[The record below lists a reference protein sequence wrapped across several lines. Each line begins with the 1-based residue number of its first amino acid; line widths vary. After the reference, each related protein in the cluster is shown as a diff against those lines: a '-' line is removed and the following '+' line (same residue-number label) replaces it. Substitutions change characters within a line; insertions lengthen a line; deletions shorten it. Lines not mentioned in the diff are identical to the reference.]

1 MNPAATTSCDRATA
15 NAAVSGAAPAHAR
28 ATLIACILASSLA
41 FIDGSVVNVALP
53 AVGSGLQTGG
63 AGLQWVINA
72 YLLPLSALLLAGGAA
87 GDLYGRRKLL
97 IAGVALFAGA
107 SVMCALSPGLAWL
120 LIGRALQGTG
130 AALVLPNSLAILG
143 SAFSGEARGRAV
155 GLWAATG
162 AAVGAAGPLLGGWL
176 VDHAGWRAIFYINLP
191 VAAATIALAAVYV
204 HDTRDQDR
212 PPLDAMGM
220 VLASAGLGAI
230 TWGLTAG
237 SGPAGPGGA
246 SAATFAA
253 GMLGLVAFVWFERRR
268 GERAM
273 LPTALFGSLGF
284 VGLSLFTFLLYAAL
298 GGLLVLLP
306 YVLIEA
312 SGYSATRAGAALLP
326 FPLIMAVLSPVTGRM
341 AARLGPRPLL
351 TLGALGVAGGFFL
364 CERID
369 GAQNYW
375 TTVFPALAVFAV
387 GMAGA
392 AAPLTTAVLASVDAR
407 HTGVASG
414 FNSALARTGGLIA
427 TALLGAALAVH
438 GPALVT
444 AFHIA
449 AAIGGGCAIAAA
461 ICILVLLRDARPR
474 RVEPDHGQG

>member
-1 MNPAATTSCDRATA
+1 M
-15 NAAVSGAAPAHAR
+15 
-28 ATLIACILASSLA
+28 
-41 FIDGSVVNVALP
+41 
-53 AVGSGLQTGG
+53 
-63 AGLQWVINA
+63 
-72 YLLPLSALLLAGGAA
+72 
-87 GDLYGRRKLL
+87 
-97 IAGVALFAGA
+97 
-107 SVMCALSPGLAWL
+107 
-120 LIGRALQGTG
+120 
-130 AALVLPNSLAILG
+130 
-143 SAFSGEARGRAV
+143 
-155 GLWAATG
+155 
-162 AAVGAAGPLLGGWL
+162 
-176 VDHAGWRAIFYINLP
+176 
-191 VAAATIALAAVYV
+191 
-204 HDTRDQDR
+204 
-212 PPLDAMGM
+212 
-220 VLASAGLGAI
+220 
-230 TWGLTAG
+230 
-237 SGPAGPGGA
+237 
-246 SAATFAA
+246 
-253 GMLGLVAFVWFERRR
+253 
-268 GERAM
+268 
-273 LPTALFGSLGF
+273 
-284 VGLSLFTFLLYAAL
+284 
-298 GGLLVLLP
+298 
-306 YVLIEA
+306 LIEA